1 MQAISVLCKGGE
13 LLTGLTGKTGVSLD
27 ASMNALLFFVIMAAL
42 LSTAPVQGAGVELHL
57 QYSAIQKVLNQQVF
71 TEGGRLYVKGTPKTK
86 CAYAYMEKPALA
98 GNQGKLS
105 IEALFNGRNA
115 ANFFGKCIGL
125 GDEFAVRI
133 RALPFYEQGV
143 LRLKEVEVDTA
154 GKETFYARK
163 VKETI
168 RDALPKSFAYP
179 VSAEARKILE
189 TRRGNEPYQQLL
201 QSFQITRIQVTAEA
215 LVLWL
220 EFTLVV
226 K

>member
-1 MQAISVLCKGGE
+1 MSGGFK
-13 LLTGLTGKTGVSLD
+13 LRTGLTGKTGVFVNV
-27 ASMNALLFFVIMAAL
+27 SMNGLSLLLISVVL
-42 LSTAPVQGAGVELHL
+42 LSAAPAKGAGVELHL

-86 CAYAYMEKPALA
+86 CAYAYMEKPAL
-98 GNQGKLS
+98 GGEQGKLR

-133 RALPFYEQGV
+133 RALPFYEHGV
-143 LRLKEVEVDTA
+143 LRLKDVEVETA
-154 GKETFYARK
+154 GKQTFYARK

-168 RDALPKSFAYP
+168 QEKLPQAFAYP
-179 VSAEARKILE
+179 VSTEARKILE
-189 TRRGNEPYQQLL
+189 TRRGNEPYQQQL
-201 QSFQITRIQVTAEA
+201 QSFQITRMQVTTEA

>member
-1 MQAISVLCKGGE
+1 MNGLLLLLISVV
-13 LLTGLTGKTGVSLD
+13 LL
-27 ASMNALLFFVIMAAL
+27 ASVPA
-42 LSTAPVQGAGVELHL
+42 QGAGVELHL

-86 CAYAYMEKPALA
+86 CAYAYMEKPAL
-98 GNQGKLS
+98 GGEQGKLR

-143 LRLKEVEVDTA
+143 LRLKDVEVETA
-154 GKETFYARK
+154 GKQTFYARK

-168 RDALPKSFAYP
+168 QEKLPKAFAYP
-179 VSAEARKILE
+179 VSTEARKILE
-189 TRRGNEPYQQLL
+189 TRRGNEPYQQQL
-201 QSFQITRIQVTAEA
+201 QSFQITRMQVTAEA